1 MAPLLNTLIS
11 RIVFGDTKKR
21 RPDLPRPSSITF
33 SEGDFPGAYQQYDGY
48 STQPSSQATSPSRA
62 LAPPGT
68 SPDKGNSAW
77 SQSTVAE
84 ASTLGDNPGAPEQL
98 SSSSVSKGNLIQPHQ
113 SSHTKNRHSAVRGE
127 VSSVNEHSQDPEE
140 APLQAA
146 GGADQSAALQQFE
159 DGTSTAPTGLQKQQ
173 DADQTSSSQSQAA
186 VAVDT
191 DGRAST
197 SSAYQ
202 GIGGQ
207 LSQGDIEQVHNGEKQ
222 PGKESRGI
230 SAVKADAAVP
240 SGPNRDDLV
249 SLVQGTQQFIGML
262 QARDL
267 S

>member
-33 SEGDFPGAYQQYDGY
+33 SEGDFPGAYQQYDDY

-84 ASTLGDNPGAPEQL
+84 ASTLGDSPGAPEQL
-98 SSSSVSKGNLIQPHQ
+98 SSSSKGNSIQPHQ
-113 SSHTKNRHSAVRGE
+113 SSHTENGHSAVRAE
-127 VSSVNEHSQDPEE
+127 VFGVNDHSQDREE

-197 SSAYQ
+197 SSAHQ
-202 GIGGQ
+202 GTSGK

-222 PGKESRGI
+222 PGKESHGI
-230 SAVKADAAVP
+230 SAVEADAAVP
-240 SGPNRDDLV
+240 NGPNRDDLV